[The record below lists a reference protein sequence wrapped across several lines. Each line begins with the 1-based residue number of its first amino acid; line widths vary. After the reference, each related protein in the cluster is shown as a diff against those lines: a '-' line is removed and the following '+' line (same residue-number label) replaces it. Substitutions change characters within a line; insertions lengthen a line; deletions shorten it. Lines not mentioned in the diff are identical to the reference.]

1 MSSTYTDVRLYDPF
15 LRPDW
20 RFERVLRLVSRVPA
34 PGRTTKRDDEHIKA
48 ARSFMLRWN
57 RGEEWRENLLDENPG
72 LYYAHSIYANLHMD
86 PEVKFMLEARLL
98 ADQPIEEIADRLK
111 TMPETVSWYERLFFN
126 VSPFLQHHD
135 WIVKHVLLPSSD
147 RFVEHDDDED
157 DGAPAPQ
164 GTPLVIRPHLDMTL
178 KFFAY
183 FGGPILCDF
192 MISGFRRGNVV
203 QGSEDISSWLDDQW
217 RVTLQRRS
225 AQAAGV
231 FEVNRYNVME
241 LFATHARIIELQKN
255 SESGEE
261 RRSTFTRHVS
271 TMLSQLPWTVGRRG
285 AEQISEIGAMG
296 EMDNAAAEIN
306 DEELILIGSGEV
318 PDSVKEIDNLSIE
331 SRVDTEVDDA
341 KS

>member
-1 MSSTYTDVRLYDPF
+1 
-15 LRPDW
+15 
-20 RFERVLRLVSRVPA
+20 
-34 PGRTTKRDDEHIKA
+34 
-48 ARSFMLRWN
+48 
-57 RGEEWRENLLDENPG
+57 
-72 LYYAHSIYANLHMD
+72 
-86 PEVKFMLEARLL
+86 
-98 ADQPIEEIADRLK
+98 
-111 TMPETVSWYERLFFN
+111 
-126 VSPFLQHHD
+126 
-135 WIVKHVLLPSSD
+135 
-147 RFVEHDDDED
+147 
-157 DGAPAPQ
+157 
-164 GTPLVIRPHLDMTL
+164 
-178 KFFAY
+178 
-183 FGGPILCDF
+183 

-203 QGSEDISSWLDDQW
+203 QGQEDISSWLDDQW

-225 AQAAGV
+225 AQSAGV

-285 AEQISEIGAMG
+285 AEQIGEIGAMG
-296 EMDNAAAEIN
+296 DMDNAAAEIN
-306 DEELILIGSGEV
+306 DEELILIGSGHV

>member
-1 MSSTYTDVRLYDPF
+1 MANTYTDVRLYDPF

-20 RFERVLRLVSRVPA
+20 RFERVLRLVSRVPT
-34 PGRTTKRDDEHIKA
+34 PGRTTKRDDSHIKD

-72 LYYAHSIYANLHMD
+72 LYYAHSIFANLHMD

-98 ADQPIEEIADRLK
+98 ASQPVEEIADRLK
-111 TMPETVSWYERLFFN
+111 TLPETVSWYEKLFFN
-126 VSPFLQHHD
+126 VSPFLRHHD

-147 RFVEHDDDED
+147 RFVEHEDDDND
-157 DGAPAPQ
+157 AAPVPQ
-164 GTPLVIRPHLDMTL
+164 GTPLVVRPHLDMTL

-192 MISGFRRGNVV
+192 MISGFRRGNAV
-203 QGSEDISSWLDDQW
+203 QNADEISGWLDDQW
-217 RVTLQRRS
+217 RATLQRRS
-225 AQAAGV
+225 AQSAGV

-241 LFATHARIIELQKN
+241 LFATHARIIELQKGE
-255 SESGEE
+255 ESGEE
-261 RRSTFTRHVS
+261 RRSSFTRHVS

-285 AEQISEIGAMG
+285 AEQYAGSTMG
-296 EMDNAAAEIN
+296 DLDNAAAEIN
-306 DEELILIGSGEV
+306 DEELILIGGGEI
-318 PDSVKEIDNLSIE
+318 PDSVKEVDSLTIE

-341 KS
+341 KSK